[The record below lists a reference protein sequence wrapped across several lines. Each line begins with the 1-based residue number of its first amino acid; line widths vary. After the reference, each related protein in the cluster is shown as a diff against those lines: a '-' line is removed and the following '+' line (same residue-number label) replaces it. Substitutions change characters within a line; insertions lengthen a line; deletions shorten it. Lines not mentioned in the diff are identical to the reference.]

1 MIKIII
7 ERTKSLPVYPSRESF
22 INSCVF
28 KNLMLGNDYKSL
40 KENLGESNDALDL
53 LLLLTENELEN
64 DELFFYVDTN
74 DTIKK
79 IETLFSDYRDTS
91 RKDQIDRMNALII
104 KFNQIQYQSAEEKQ
118 LNYIRYASMQKK
130 LRRMRI
136 RTDDELKNLLQNDII
151 YISSLKVGQN
161 DDYVNGSVFSETEYF
176 IDRCPQ
182 IFQDKVVYDNTL
194 LKLNE
199 NAATTGVF
207 KKRYHQSLIKTM
219 TVKTMTDLKK

>member
-182 IFQDKVVYDNTL
+182 IFQDKDVYDNTL
-194 LKLNE
+194 LKLSE
-199 NAATTGVF
+199 NAVTTGVF

-219 TVKTMTDLKK
+219 TDLKK

>member
-1 MIKIII
+1 MIKLIM
-7 ERTKSLPVYPSRESF
+7 ESTKCLPTYPSQESF

-194 LKLNE
+194 LKLYL
-199 NAATTGVF
+199 
-207 KKRYHQSLIKTM
+207 R
-219 TVKTMTDLKK
+219 

>member
-40 KENLGESNDALDL
+40 
-53 LLLLTENELEN
+53 ENELEN

-130 LRRMRI
+130 LRRMSI

-182 IFQDKVVYDNTL
+182 IFQDKDVYDNTL
-194 LKLNE
+194 LKLSE
-199 NAATTGVF
+199 NAVTTGVF

-219 TVKTMTDLKK
+219 TDLKK

>member
-1 MIKIII
+1 MIKLII
-7 ERTKSLPVYPSRESF
+7 ERTKSLPTYPSRESF

-182 IFQDKVVYDNTL
+182 IFQDKDVYDNTL
-194 LKLNE
+194 LKLSE
-199 NAATTGVF
+199 NAVTTGVF

-219 TVKTMTDLKK
+219 TDLKK

>member
-1 MIKIII
+1 
-7 ERTKSLPVYPSRESF
+7 
-22 INSCVF
+22 
-28 KNLMLGNDYKSL
+28 
-40 KENLGESNDALDL
+40 
-53 LLLLTENELEN
+53 
-64 DELFFYVDTN
+64 
-74 DTIKK
+74 
-79 IETLFSDYRDTS
+79 
-91 RKDQIDRMNALII
+91 MNALII

-182 IFQDKVVYDNTL
+182 IFQDKDVYDNTL
-194 LKLNE
+194 LKLSE
-199 NAATTGVF
+199 NAVTTGVF

-219 TVKTMTDLKK
+219 TDLKK

>member
-1 MIKIII
+1 MIKLIM
-7 ERTKSLPVYPSRESF
+7 ERTKCLPTYPSQESF

-28 KNLMLGNDYKSL
+28 KNLVLGNDYKSL

-64 DELFFYVDTN
+64 DKLFFYVDTD
-74 DTIKK
+74 DTIEK
-79 IETLFSDYRDTS
+79 IETFFVEYRDTD
-91 RKDQIDRMNALII
+91 RKDQIDRMNAII
-104 KFNQIQYQSAEEKQ
+104 IEFNQLQHQSTEEKQ
-118 LNYIRYASMQKK
+118 LNYILYASMQEA

-151 YISSLKVGQN
+151 YISSLKAGQN

-199 NAATTGVF
+199 NAPTKGIF

-219 TVKTMTDLKK
+219 TDLKK